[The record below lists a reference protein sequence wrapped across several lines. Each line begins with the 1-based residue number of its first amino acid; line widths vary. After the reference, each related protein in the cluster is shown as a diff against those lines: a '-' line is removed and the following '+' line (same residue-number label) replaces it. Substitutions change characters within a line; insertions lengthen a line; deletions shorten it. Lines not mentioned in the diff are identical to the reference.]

1 MSKVNI
7 LWASMFGTA
16 EDVANDV
23 FDSASNEE
31 GADIEISQ
39 LNDVTTVSYTHL
51 RAHET

>member
-23 FDSASNEE
+23 FESTSKEL
-31 GADIEISQ
+31 GADIEISEMKNKSVIQ
-39 LNDVTTVSYTHL
+39 L
-51 RAHET
+51 RIIIKI